1 MELSKKINQMEVKNN
16 INVENIYN
24 NGFKVLNN
32 KIEMLENKNN
42 LDNNIN
48 NDNRV
53 MVLFEKIIY

>member
-16 INVENIYN
+16 INVEKIYN
-24 NGFKVLNN
+24 NGFKVLN

-42 LDNNIN
+42 LNNNIN